1 MADLLRIATTGL
13 LAYQG
18 SLNTTGHNI
27 ANAGVEGYSRQRAE
41 LVSLP
46 GQNLSGAVFGNG
58 VDIATVSRIV
68 DQFVTSQL
76 RTDTSVYYRAEALN
90 GWNEQIDA
98 LFADS
103 SIGISDRIDAFFGA
117 LQDGASDPQS
127 IAVRTVVLD
136 SATTL
141 TQRFQTLYGRL
152 EDMNDGLNTQLTAL
166 AKEITALADGVAELN
181 RQIALRIDSTR
192 NGEHEPN
199 DLLDQRDRLI
209 ERLAGL
215 VDVQAVADGSAI
227 NLYLG
232 KGHALV
238 TGTQV
243 SAAVAVP
250 DRFDPG
256 KLQLALEING
266 ATSVVSYAATGGE
279 VGGLLA
285 FRDELLYPAFNA
297 LGRVALALT
306 DDINAQNQLGV
317 DRDGDL
323 GGLVFSDVNEQ
334 IAAVL
339 RARPA
344 SDNDPASTGGVR
356 VFIEDTAK
364 LTTSD
369 YRLDIGSDGSSW
381 RLMRLQDATLV
392 ASGASL
398 GDTLVTVDGFTLDLN
413 LSELPLGNFVAG
425 DSFLIEPTRRGAQFV
440 RTVMSRAE
448 DLALAAPVRAAALT
462 GNLGTGSVAPGDTF
476 DTGTAI
482 FATPGQLSPPL
493 LIRFSSATTFDV
505 LDANT
510 SAVLVASLGF
520 IPGTANTLFSRDSV
534 DPDYFGFQVVLAGE
548 PAAGDAFRI
557 DYNGSGTSD
566 NRNALLMA
574 ALQSADKM
582 GNGSATYQDAY
593 RDLVAATGS
602 LTQRSRIDMQSSLAV
617 LDQTRERRES
627 LSGVNLDEEAA
638 NLIRFEQ
645 AYNASA
651 QVISVARSVLDAL
664 FDALG

>member
-18 SLNTTGHNI
+18 SLNTTGHNV
-27 ANAGVEGYSRQRAE
+27 ANAAVEGYSRQRAE

-46 GQNLSGAVFGNG
+46 GQNLTGAVFGNG

-76 RTDTSVYYRAEALN
+76 RTDTSLYYRAEALN
-90 GWNEQIDA
+90 GWSEQIDA
-98 LFADS
+98 LFADDA
-103 SIGISDRIDAFFGA
+103 IGISDRIDEFFGA

-127 IAVRTVVLD
+127 IATRTVVLE

-141 TQRFQTLYGRL
+141 TQRFQSLYAQL

-166 AKEITALADGVAELN
+166 AKEITALANGVAELN
-181 RQIALRIDSTR
+181 RQIAMRIGSTGT
-192 NGEHEPN
+192 GEHQPN

-209 ERLAGL
+209 EQLAGL

-243 SAAVAVP
+243 NAAVAVP

-256 KLQLALEING
+256 KLQLAVQING
-266 ATSVVSYAATGGE
+266 ATSVVSYAATGGK

-306 DDINAQNQLGV
+306 DDINAQNALGV
-317 DRDGDL
+317 DLDGDL
-323 GGLVFSDVNEQ
+323 GALVFSDVNEQ

-369 YRLDIGSDGSSW
+369 YRLDIGAGGSW
-381 RLMRLQDATLV
+381 RLLRLQDGTLV
-392 ASGASL
+392 GSGASL
-398 GDTLVTVDGFTLDLN
+398 TDTLVTVDGFTLDLN
-413 LSELPLGNFVAG
+413 LSEVPPGNFVAG

-440 RTVMSRAE
+440 STVMSRPE
-448 DLALAAPVRAAALT
+448 DLAFAGPVRAAALA
-462 GNLGTGSVAPGDTF
+462 GNMGTGVIEAGETF
-476 DTGTAI
+476 DTSSAI
-482 FATPGQLSPPL
+482 FAAPGQLSPPL
-493 LIRFSSATTFDV
+493 LLRFTSATQFDV

-510 SAVLVASLGF
+510 SAVLVAGLSF
-520 IPGTANTLFSRDSV
+520 TPGTANTLFSRDSA
-534 DPDYFGFQVVLAGE
+534 DPDYFGFQAVLAGE
-548 PAAGDAFRI
+548 PAAGDSFRI
-557 DYNGSGTSD
+557 DYNGNGTSD
-566 NRNALLMA
+566 NRNALLMS
-574 ALQSADKM
+574 ALQSADTM
-582 GNGSATYQDAY
+582 ANGSASYQEAY
-593 RDLVAATGS
+593 GELVAETGS
-602 LTQRSRIDMQSSLAV
+602 RTQRSRIDMQSSRAV
-617 LDQTRERRES
+617 LDQTRERREG

-651 QVISVARSVLDAL
+651 QVISVARAVLDAL
-664 FDALG
+664 FDALA

>member
-27 ANAGVEGYSRQRAE
+27 ANASVEGYNRQRAE

-46 GQNLSGAVFGNG
+46 GQNLSGTVFGNG

-76 RTDTSVYYRAEALN
+76 RTDTSLHSRAEALN

-103 SIGISDRIDAFFGA
+103 SIGISDRIDELFGA
-117 LQDGASDPQS
+117 LQDAASDPQS
-127 IAVRTVVLD
+127 IATRTVVLD
-136 SATTL
+136 TATTL
-141 TQRFQTLYGRL
+141 TQRFQSLYARL
-152 EDMNDGLNTQLTAL
+152 TDMNEAVNTQLTSL
-166 AKEITALADGVAELN
+166 AKEITSLANGVAELN
-181 RQIALRIDSTR
+181 RQIAMRIGSTGA
-192 NGEHEPN
+192 GEQQPN
-199 DLLDQRDRLI
+199 DLLDQRDQLI

-215 VDVQAVADGSAI
+215 VDVQAVTDGSSI

-232 KGHALV
+232 KGQALV
-238 TGTQV
+238 TGTQAN
-243 SAAVAVP
+243 AAVAVA

-256 KLQLALEING
+256 RLQLALELNG
-266 ATSVVSYAATGGE
+266 ATSVVSDAATGGK

-285 FRDELLYPAFNA
+285 FRDELLDPALNA

-306 DDINAQNQLGV
+306 DDINSQNQLGV
-317 DRDGDL
+317 DLEGDL

-334 IAAVL
+334 RAAVL

-356 VFIEDTAK
+356 VFIDDPSQ
-364 LTTSD
+364 LTTSN
-369 YRLDIGSDGSSW
+369 YRLDIGTGGSW
-381 RLMRLQDATLV
+381 RLLRLQDATLV

-398 GDTLVTVDGFTLDLN
+398 NDTLATVDGFTLDLN
-413 LSELPLGNFVAG
+413 LSEVPPGNFVAG

-440 RTVMSRAE
+440 STAMSRPE
-448 DLALAAPVRAAALT
+448 DLAFAGPVRAAAVT
-462 GNLGTGSVAPGDTF
+462 GNLGSARITPGATF
-476 DTGTAI
+476 DTGTAN

-493 LIRFSSATTFDV
+493 LIRFTSSTQFDV

-510 SAVLVASLGF
+510 SAVLVSGLSF
-520 IPGTANTLFSRDSV
+520 SPGTANTLFSRDST

-548 PAAGDAFRI
+548 PAAGDSFRI

-566 NRNALLMA
+566 NRNVRLMS
-574 ALQSADKM
+574 ALQTADTL
-582 GNGSATYQDAY
+582 GNGSASYQGA
-593 RDLVAATGS
+593 
-602 LTQRSRIDMQSSLAV
+602 
-617 LDQTRERRES
+617 
-627 LSGVNLDEEAA
+627 
-638 NLIRFEQ
+638 
-645 AYNASA
+645 
-651 QVISVARSVLDAL
+651 
-664 FDALG
+664 

>member
-76 RTDTSVYYRAEALN
+76 RTDTSLHFRAESLN

-103 SIGISDRIDAFFGA
+103 SIGISDRIDEFFGA
-117 LQDGASDPQS
+117 LQDGSSDPQS
-127 IAVRTVVLD
+127 IATRTVVLE

-141 TQRFQTLYGRL
+141 TQRFQSLYARL

-166 AKEITALADGVAELN
+166 AREITALANGVAELN
-181 RQIALRIDSTR
+181 RQIAMRVGST
-192 NGEHEPN
+192 GAGDHQPN
-199 DLLDQRDRLI
+199 DLLDQRERLI
-209 ERLAGL
+209 EQLAGL
-215 VDVQAVADGSAI
+215 VDVQTVADGSAI

-243 SAAVAVP
+243 NAAVAVA

-256 KLQLALEING
+256 RLQLALAING
-266 ATSVVSYAATGGE
+266 EKAVVSYAATGGK

-297 LGRVALALT
+297 LGRIALALT
-306 DDINAQNQLGV
+306 DDINAQNRLGV
-317 DRDGDL
+317 DLDGDL

-344 SDNDPASTGGVR
+344 GDNDPASTGGVR

-381 RLMRLQDATLV
+381 RLLRLQDGTLV

-398 GDTLVTVDGFTLDLN
+398 ADTLVTVDGFTLDLN
-413 LSELPLGNFVAG
+413 LSELPPGNFVAG

-440 RTVMSRAE
+440 RTVMSRPE
-448 DLALAAPVRAAALT
+448 DLALAGPVRAAALT
-462 GNLGTGSVAPGDTF
+462 GNMGTGSIAPGDTF
-476 DTGTAI
+476 DTGGAI

-510 SAVLVASLGF
+510 SAVLLTGLGF
-520 IPGTANTLFSRDSV
+520 DPGTANTLFSRDSA

-548 PAAGDAFRI
+548 PAPGDAFRI
-557 DYNGSGTSD
+557 DYNGTGTSD
-566 NRNALLMA
+566 NRNALLMSV
-574 ALQSADKM
+574 LQSADTLA
-582 GNGSATYQDAY
+582 NGSASYQEAY
-593 RDLVAATGS
+593 RELVADTGS

-617 LDQTRERRES
+617 LEQTRERRES

-651 QVISVARSVLDAL
+651 QVISVARAVLDAL
-664 FDALG
+664 FDAFA